1 MPERKTLERAARDK
15 RQGKS
20 ASTQAGEFIREEI
33 EHVRA
38 GKHGVRSTKQ
48 AVAIGLSKARRAG
61 VKLPAPKHAS
71 AAVKRKAEQDLK
83 AAGDGQAKSR
93 SRARAPPAR

>member
-1 MPERKTLERAARDK
+1 M
-15 RQGKS
+15 
-20 ASTQAGEFIREEI
+20 
-33 EHVRA
+33 RA

>member
-48 AVAIGLSKARRAG
+48 AVAIGLSRRAA
-61 VKLPAPKHAS
+61 PASSCPRPS
-71 AAVKRKAEQDLK
+71 M
-83 AAGDGQAKSR
+83 
-93 SRARAPPAR
+93 PARQSSARPNRT

>member
-48 AVAIGLSKARRAG
+48 AVAIGLSRAA
-61 VKLPAPKHAS
+61 PASSCPRPS
-71 AAVKRKAEQDLK
+71 M
-83 AAGDGQAKSR
+83 
-93 SRARAPPAR
+93 PARQSSARPNRT

>member
-1 MPERKTLERAARDK
+1 MPERKTLERAARDAK
-15 RQGKS
+15 GKS

-48 AVAIGLSKARRAG
+48 AVAIGLSKAPRRRQ
-61 VKLPAPKHAS
+61 LPAPKHAS
-71 AAVKRKAEQDLK
+71 AA
-83 AAGDGQAKSR
+83 S
-93 SRARAPPAR
+93 SARPNRT